1 MGALKEVA
9 MLKRSWVTVLLALA
23 LAGCA
28 SIELGA
34 PIRIDRLVAL
44 TPKVSARSDVLLA
57 LGEPSGTGGMRFNP
71 EVGRRAV
78 WFYEHIDAGA
88 STQKITI
95 LLVFFDADRYDGHY
109 WFGENV
115 TVRKGR

>member
-1 MGALKEVA
+1 MSKPTWMMMALV
-9 MLKRSWVTVLLALA
+9 LVLLL

-28 SIELGA
+28 SVELGA
-34 PIRIDRLVAL
+34 PIRIDRLGAL

-57 LGEPSGTGGMRFNP
+57 LGEPNGTGGMRFNP

-88 STQKITI
+88 STQKVTI
-95 LLVFFDADRYDGHY
+95 LLVFFDGDRYDGHY
-109 WFGENV
+109 WFGEKV
-115 TVRKGR
+115 TIGKGK